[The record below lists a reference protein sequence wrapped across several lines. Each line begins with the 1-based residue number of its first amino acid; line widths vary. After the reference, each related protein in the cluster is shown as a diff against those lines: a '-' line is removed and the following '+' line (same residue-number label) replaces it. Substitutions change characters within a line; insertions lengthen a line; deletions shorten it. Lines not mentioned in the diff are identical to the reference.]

1 MACSLFNV
9 CLSLFLEQDAHVGR
23 VVGLDEAH
31 KYMSESAE
39 CQALTESLIS
49 TIRLQRH
56 LGVRIFIA
64 TQEPT
69 VSLKLLDL
77 CSVTIVHRFTS
88 PAWLDVLKKH
98 LAGISSLRD
107 PLEPAEQQDD
117 NDDDN
122 EDSGDTIGFYPASK
136 DPGAEIFSMIVKLR
150 TGQALIFAPSA
161 ILAAQDSATAPSGD
175 ARHSS
180 ENHRLRA
187 KCLGR
192 GVLRVRIRNRMT
204 SDGGRSIMAV

>member
-9 CLSLFLEQDAHVGR
+9 CLSLFLEQDSRVGR

-56 LGVRIFIA
+56 LGVRVFIA

-88 PAWLDVLKKH
+88 PAWLEVLKKH

-107 PLEPAEQQDD
+107 PLEPAEKQVS
-117 NDDDN
+117 DDDG
-122 EDSGDTIGFYPASK
+122 ECDDTIGLYPASR
-136 DPGAEIFSMIVKLR
+136 DPGPEIFSMIVRLK

-161 ILAAQDSATAPSGD
+161 ILAVQDSVAIPAED

-180 ENHRLRA
+180 EKRRPSA
-187 KCLGR
+187 KSLGR
-192 GVLRVRIRNRMT
+192 GVLKVRIRNRMT
-204 SDGGRSIMAV
+204 SDGGRSIMAE